1 MAKYDNWGCRRNFD
15 LTGNMEKGKDT
26 VGYGIVKTTFDILE
40 QNEYDIETELIG
52 DAAVYQKKM
61 AG

>member
-1 MAKYDNWGCRRNFD
+1 M
-15 LTGNMEKGKDT
+15 TGNMEKGKDT

>member
-1 MAKYDNWGCRRNFD
+1 MRRNLFD
-15 LTGNMEKGKDT
+15 WKHGKGKDT